1 MLNMHRIACK
11 WALALL
17 SLLALV
23 GCTSTTAADVATP
36 NPSPTPTERTPTEL
50 QVVRF
55 SGPPQNHVAAF
66 DAQTNQAEKVQRLF
80 STMRA
85 LPPFVPTVSCP
96 YDQGGGYLL
105 TFRDSEGIVAQAIIP
120 AGGCPKAQFSQS
132 YGCHKLGGSTM
143 DQIADTLGVQHAA
156 LMRMAAFWDSATP
169 GGPIAPSVPS
179 SLVLP
184 MSSCHP

>member
-1 MLNMHRIACK
+1 MI
-11 WALALL
+11 ALAML
-17 SLLALV
+17 SLLTLV
-23 GCTSTTAADVATP
+23 GCANTTATNVAMP
-36 NPSPTPTERTPTEL
+36 GASPTPEERTPTVL

-55 SGPPQNHVAAF
+55 GGPPENHVAAF
-66 DAQTNQAEKVQRLF
+66 DAQTDQAGNVQRLF
-80 STMRA
+80 ATMRA
-85 LPPFVPTVSCP
+85 LPLFVPTVSCP

-143 DQIADTLGVQHAA
+143 DQIADTLGVNPAA
-156 LMRMAAFWDSATP
+156 LMRMATFWDSATP

-184 MSSCHP
+184 MSPCH

>member
-1 MLNMHRIACK
+1 MLSVSRRLNLLVVMLACIA
-11 WALALL
+11 L
-17 SLLALV
+17 LV
-23 GCTSTTAADVATP
+23 GCAGTTVADIATP

-66 DAQTNQAEKVQRLF
+66 DAQTSQAEKVQRLF

-105 TFRDSEGIVAQAIIP
+105 TFRDSEGIVAQAILP

-169 GGPIAPSVPS
+169 GGPMAPSVPS

-184 MSSCHP
+184 MSPCH